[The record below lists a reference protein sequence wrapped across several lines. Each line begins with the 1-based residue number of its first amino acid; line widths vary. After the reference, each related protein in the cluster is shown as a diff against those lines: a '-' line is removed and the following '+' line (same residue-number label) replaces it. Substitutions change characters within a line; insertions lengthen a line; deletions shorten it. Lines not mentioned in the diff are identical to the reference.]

1 MSTIYLCSIPE
12 FSQDYK
18 NVGRF
23 NNLQSQLTFMNTKV
37 KKQVVSN
44 TKIDRF
50 MSSITLNTPMDSVVR
65 SCDYLFSTTT
75 DGEYVFY
82 FIIGNLITYLTYIRR

>member
-23 NNLQSQLTFMNTKV
+23 NNLNEQLAFIKAKVKKEVQSNTKV
-37 KKQVVSN
+37 
-44 TKIDRF
+44 DRF
-50 MSSITLNTPMDSVVR
+50 MSTVTLNTPMDTSVR
-65 SCDYLFSTTT
+65 SCD
-75 DGEYVFY
+75 
-82 FIIGNLITYLTYIRR
+82 

>member
-23 NNLQSQLTFMNTKV
+23 NSLSQQLNFMNTRV
-37 KKQVVSN
+37 KKQVESN

-50 MSSITLNTPMDSVVR
+50 M
-65 SCDYLFSTTT
+65 TT
-75 DGEYVFY
+75 EK
-82 FIIGNLITYLTYIRR
+82 L

>member
-1 MSTIYLCSIPE
+1 MSLIYLCSIPE

-23 NNLQSQLTFMNTKV
+23 NNLSKQLAFMNSKV
-37 KKQVVSN
+37 VKQVESN
-44 TKIDRF
+44 SKIDRF
-50 MSSITLNTPMDSVVR
+50 MTQITLNTPMSSAIR
-65 SCDYLFSTTT
+65 SCDYLFSQTT

-82 FIIGNLITYLTYIRR
+82 FIEQM